1 MTLMLTDFAPPT
13 SPMFRGASVSMPRPA
28 GFYPMAPAKN
38 QMACGSCWL
47 FSGMAAVDWLDGKVG
62 DFNST
67 LSEQQVLD
75 CSYKAPGGCNGGSPT
90 DVFNYLPKVG
100 RHNLREG
107 VPLRGQDPE
116 LLLRQQDLDDCR
128 RPTVRLLACA
138 EALARPRG
146 RAAVVSFCTAIH
158 RDFFSYHSGILTEC
172 GDSSGGGHCL
182 ALTGY
187 SLGRTAMEGFGLECA
202 NDGDCILARTSAANV
217 SACADECSG
226 TMACAGWS
234 YVLDHRFYI
243 YEAENGVIG
252 FPADYYLV
260 RNSWGES
267 YGEHGYLRIMNGNVC
282 DMESGE
288 KGTDNNSWLAS
299 KAAMRLVEED

>member
-1 MTLMLTDFAPPT
+1 
-13 SPMFRGASVSMPRPA
+13 
-28 GFYPMAPAKN
+28 
-38 QMACGSCWL
+38 
-47 FSGMAAVDWLDGKVG
+47 MAAPRRTSSTTFRRWAGATSEKEYPYVGKTQNCSF
-62 DFNST
+62 DNRTST
-67 LSEQQVLD
+67 IAGGPPSGYVRVPKRSRDLVAALQQ
-75 CSYKAPGGCNGGSPT
+75 G
-90 DVFNYLPKVG
+90 
-100 RHNLREG
+100 
-107 VPLRGQDPE
+107 
-116 LLLRQQDLDDCR
+116 
-128 RPTVRLLACA
+128 
-138 EALARPRG
+138 
-146 RAAVVSFCTAIH
+146 VVSFCTAIH

-234 YVLDHRFYI
+234 YDKNISICYVLDHRFYI

-288 KGTDNNSWLAS
+288 KGTDNNAWLAS